1 MSGVASRS
9 LMNTCHPGSANKLPS
24 TLTGIQSAMLKVT
37 IAETPSERRIT
48 LSGKLIGPW
57 IQELRRVWEE
67 CRAQAPTRKIVCDL
81 NYVIQIDE
89 SANPLLVEMMAEGTE
104 LVSDGGLN
112 GWLIQA
118 LKDGRSHVWTRVAH
132 HNSGIGYSVDAKQR
146 LVTTV
151 AQGTVSAAD
160 VREHLSSEQRDSA
173 LPFRELIDARH
184 ARVDL
189 SSAEVREIVNLLRS
203 LSLQHYLGPTAVVV
217 SSPVAFGVMRMLE
230 NLVEDVCVVR
240 AFRDFAQ
247 AETWVRD
254 VCV

>member
-1 MSGVASRS
+1 MAQ
-9 LMNTCHPGSANKLPS
+9 TF
-24 TLTGIQSAMLKVT
+24 MLKVT
-37 IAETPSERRIT
+37 ITDTPSEWRIT

-57 IQELRRVWEE
+57 MQELRRVWEQ
-67 CRAQAPTRKIVCDL
+67 CRAQAPARKIVCDL
-81 NYVIQIDE
+81 NYVIQIDD
-89 SANPLLVEMMAEGTE
+89 SANPLLIEMMAEGAE
-104 LVSDGGLN
+104 LLSDGGLN

-118 LKDGRSHVWTRVAH
+118 LKDGRSHVWTRVALH
-132 HNSGIGYSVDAKQR
+132 KSGIGHSVDAEQR

-151 AQGTVSAAD
+151 AEGTVSAAD
-160 VREHLSSEQRDSA
+160 VREHLTSEQRDSA

-184 ARVDL
+184 AWIDL

-230 NLVEDVCVVR
+230 ILVEDVCVVR

>member
-1 MSGVASRS
+1 
-9 LMNTCHPGSANKLPS
+9 
-24 TLTGIQSAMLKVT
+24 MLKVT
-37 IAETPSERRIT
+37 IADTPSECRIT

-57 IQELRRVWEE
+57 IQELRKVWDQ
-67 CRAQAPTRKIVCDL
+67 CRSLAPTRKIVCDL

-89 SANPLLVEMMAEGTE
+89 SANPLLIEMMAEGTE

-151 AQGTVSAAD
+151 AQ
-160 VREHLSSEQRDSA
+160 
-173 LPFRELIDARH
+173 
-184 ARVDL
+184 
-189 SSAEVREIVNLLRS
+189 
-203 LSLQHYLGPTAVVV
+203 VVV

-254 VCV
+254 ACV

>member
-1 MSGVASRS
+1 MRLV
-9 LMNTCHPGSANKLPS
+9 NNLPS
-24 TLTGIQSAMLKVT
+24 TLTVYGTPMLT
-37 IAETPSERRIT
+37 ITITDTPTEQRIT

-57 IQELRRVWEE
+57 IQELRRVWEQ
-67 CRAQAPTRKIVCDL
+67 CRTQAVGRKIVFDL
-81 NYVIQIDE
+81 NDVIHIEE
-89 SANPLLVEMMAEGTE
+89 SANSLLTEMMADGAE

-118 LKDGRSHVWTRVAH
+118 LKDCKSHVWTRVVPH
-132 HNSGIGYSVDAKQR
+132 KSGIGYSVDVKHR

-151 AQGTVSAAD
+151 AQGMVSAAD

-184 ARVDL
+184 AWIDF
-189 SSAEVREIVNLLRS
+189 SPAEVRELVELLRS

-230 NLVEDVCVVR
+230 TLVEDVCVVR

-247 AETWVRD
+247 AESWVRD
-254 VCV
+254 V

>member
-1 MSGVASRS
+1 
-9 LMNTCHPGSANKLPS
+9 
-24 TLTGIQSAMLKVT
+24 
-37 IAETPSERRIT
+37 
-48 LSGKLIGPW
+48 
-57 IQELRRVWEE
+57 RVWEQ
-67 CRAQAPTRKIVCDL
+67 CRSQAAGRRIVFDL
-81 NYVIQIDE
+81 NNVIHIE
-89 SANPLLVEMMAEGTE
+89 EGANSLLREMMAEGTE

-118 LKDGRSHVWTRVAH
+118 LRDGKSHVWTRVVP
-132 HNSGIGYSVDAKQR
+132 NKSGIGYSVDVKQR

-151 AQGTVSAAD
+151 AEGMVSVAD

-184 ARVDL
+184 AWIDL